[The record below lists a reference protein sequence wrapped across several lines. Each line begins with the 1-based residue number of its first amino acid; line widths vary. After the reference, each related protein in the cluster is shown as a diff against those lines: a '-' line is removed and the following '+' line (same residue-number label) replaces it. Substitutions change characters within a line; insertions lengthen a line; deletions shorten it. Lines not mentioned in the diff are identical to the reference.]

1 VWSGGVGGYESRF
14 DENDVRDDGGF
25 DESTSRK
32 LCRFD
37 REQLDSVSVLCP
49 LSKSSI
55 WRDFSSALRPGF
67 ELEGSQLSELYAG
80 GGGYD
85 GEDDDEE
92 GVVRSN
98 SMSFDWVVKIAGR
111 KKSTPRERRRGR
123 TGVMGTSSRGLVIA
137 ETRFRTLLKASV
149 MGLEPRPA

>member
-1 VWSGGVGGYESRF
+1 MGGYGSRV

-25 DESTSRK
+25 DDVSTSRK

-37 REQLDSVSVLCP
+37 RDSASVLCP
-49 LSKSSI
+49 LSKSSV
-55 WRDFSSALRPGF
+55 WRDFSSTLRF

-80 GGGYD
+80 GGGYE
-85 GEDDDEE
+85 GEDDEE
-92 GVVRSN
+92 DVVRSS

-111 KKSTPRERRRGR
+111 KKRTPRERRLGR
-123 TGVMGTSSRGLVIA
+123 TGVMGTSSRGLAIA

-149 MGLEPRPA
+149 MGLDPRPA